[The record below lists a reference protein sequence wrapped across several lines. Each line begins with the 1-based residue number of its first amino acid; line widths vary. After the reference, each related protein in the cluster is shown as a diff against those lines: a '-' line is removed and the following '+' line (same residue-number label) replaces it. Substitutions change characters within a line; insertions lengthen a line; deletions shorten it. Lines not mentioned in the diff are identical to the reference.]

1 MGESKPTRSESP
13 RNEKAIDS
21 ATSGFDEHAR
31 TPATPSERA
40 EWDKRRHSD
49 AIEFHRQQ
57 NLRSGMDEV
66 ARRNQ
71 YCPKCR
77 GVVDWK
83 AETCPHCGAPIPAEM
98 RDYYNFSDF
107 EPPVDRR
114 DLAPILTLFGIGLVA
129 VALLIWGLVALL
141 RSIL

>member
-1 MGESKPTRSESP
+1 MAESKPSRDV
-13 RNEKAIDS
+13 KGVDS
-21 ATSGFDEHAR
+21 ATSGFDGAAR
-31 TPATPSERA
+31 TPETPSERA
-40 EWDKRRHSD
+40 EWDQGRHGE
-49 AIEFHRQQ
+49 ALEFHRQQ
-57 NLRSGMDEV
+57 NRRSGMDEV

-83 AETCPHCGAPIPAEM
+83 AEACPHCGAPIPPEL

-114 DLAPILTLFGIGLVA
+114 DLAPILTIFAVGVVVAGLV
-129 VALLIWGLVALL
+129 VWGVIALVRALV
-141 RSIL
+141 